1 MAIELTKQEVAD
13 IVPSLK
19 QYFRDELDQE
29 LSDMRAKFLLEYF
42 MTEIAPL
49 AYNRGV
55 KDAES
60 FFRAHVEDL
69 PNTCF
74 EAAMTYWP
82 KKKRR

>member
-1 MAIELTKQEVAD
+1 MAIELTKQEIEE

-19 QYFRDELDQE
+19 RYFRDELEQE
-29 LSDMRAKFLLEYF
+29 LSDMRARFLLEYF

-60 FFRAHVEDL
+60 FFRAHLEDL

-74 EAAMTYWP
+74 EPAGTWWQ
-82 KKKRR
+82 KKK

>member
-1 MAIELTKQEVAD
+1 MPIELTKQEVAE
-13 IVPSLK
+13 ILPSLK
-19 QYFRDELDQE
+19 RYFRDELDEE

-60 FFRAHVEDL
+60 FFRAKVEDL
-69 PNTCF
+69 PGTCF
-74 EAAMTYWP
+74 EEGMTFWL
-82 KKKRR
+82 KKKR

>member
-1 MAIELTKQEVAD
+1 MAIELTKQEIAE
-13 IVPSLK
+13 ILPSLK

-29 LSDMRAKFLLEYF
+29 LSDMRAKFLLDYF

-60 FFRAHVEDL
+60 FFRARVEDL
-69 PNTCF
+69 PGACF
-74 EAAMTYWP
+74 EPAMTWWL
-82 KKKRR
+82 KKKR

>member
-1 MAIELTKQEVAD
+1 MALELTKEEIAE

-19 QYFRDELDQE
+19 RYFRDELEQE
-29 LSDMRAKFLLEYF
+29 LSEMRAKFLLEYF

-60 FFRAHVEDL
+60 FLRAHVEDL

-74 EAAMTYWP
+74 EQGMTYWQ
-82 KKKRR
+82 KKKRG

>member
-1 MAIELTKQEVAD
+1 MAIELTKEEVTE

-19 QYFRDELDQE
+19 RYFRDELDQE
-29 LSDMRAKFLLEYF
+29 LSDMRAGFLLDYI

-60 FFRAHVEDL
+60 FFRAHLEDL

-74 EAAMTYWP
+74 EQGMTWWL
-82 KKKRR
+82 KKKR